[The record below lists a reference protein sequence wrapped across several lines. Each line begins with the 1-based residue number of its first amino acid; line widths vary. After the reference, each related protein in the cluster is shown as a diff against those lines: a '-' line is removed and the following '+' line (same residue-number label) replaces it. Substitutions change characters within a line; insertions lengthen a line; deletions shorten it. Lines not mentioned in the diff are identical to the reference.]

1 MRKLASLKKSNPG
14 KFIITFMMIFFVFI
28 YIRNSRIQND
38 ILTNGKN
45 VVVKFV
51 KIKSYPKTTDFYFS
65 YYINDSLLTTSGS
78 GIKYDIFN
86 SEKETQ
92 AINDLKIGAY
102 YLARFNPKYPNIIIV
117 NPNKRIV
124 DTLEI
129 EKFGFNMKEEKKEN
143 WQKELFSETK

>member
-1 MRKLASLKKSNPG
+1 MKNLKFG
-14 KFIITFMMIFFVFI
+14 HYYLLFLIVLFGFLH
-28 YIRNSRIQND
+28 IRGVRIQNN
-38 ILTNGKN
+38 IKKNGKDI
-45 VVVKFV
+45 VVKFV
-51 KIKSYPKTTDFYFS
+51 KKKSYPKTTDFYFS
-65 YYINDSLLTTSGS
+65 YYINDSLYTTTGS

-92 AINDLKIGAY
+92 AINDLKIGVY
-102 YLARFNPKYPNIIIV
+102 YLARFNQKYPNIIIV

-129 EKFGFNMKEEKKEN
+129 EKFGFNMKEEKKN